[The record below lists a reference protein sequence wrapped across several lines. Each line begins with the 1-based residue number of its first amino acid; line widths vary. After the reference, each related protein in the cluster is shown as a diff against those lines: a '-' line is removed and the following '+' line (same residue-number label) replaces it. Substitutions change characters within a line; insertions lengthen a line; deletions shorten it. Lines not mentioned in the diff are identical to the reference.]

1 MPALPI
7 LPEGRLEQRFAESK
21 PPFDAAEAVTEANRC
36 LYCVDAPCVKACP
49 TGIDIPTFIHKIAT
63 GNVKGAARTILAENL
78 LGHSCAHVCPVEV
91 LCAGGCV
98 YNAWERAPIQIGRL
112 QRFATGSALAESP
125 LSKLVAPKKAST
137 GRSVAFIGAGP
148 ASIAAAGWL
157 ALEGHTAVI
166 YDRKS
171 VPGGL
176 NTLGIAPYKMLGEV
190 AIDEVAQVAALGDVR
205 FEFGVELDDA
215 AAKGLLAKHDA
226 VFLGLGLGAD
236 TRLGVP
242 GEDGEGVYGGVDLVE
257 RIKSQAGFTLEGVR
271 TALVVGGGNTA
282 IDVAHELALLGVAD
296 VAMVYRRGRTAMTGY
311 AHELDHARKHA
322 VRLVEN
328 AVVTRY
334 ERDAAGRLKGVQL
347 ADAKDGRALA
357 GTERF
362 VACDLVALAIGQG
375 RTTALAKAFDG
386 VEVDSKGRVV
396 VDPATH
402 RTGHARVWSGGDCV
416 NGGKEVVNAVQE
428 GKLAARDI
436 ARVLAGA

>member
-21 PPFDAAEAVTEANRC
+21 PPYDTAEAVTEANRC

-112 QRFATGSALAESP
+112 QRYATETALAEVP
-125 LSKLVAPKKAST
+125 LSKLVAPKKAAT
-137 GRSVAFIGAGP
+137 GKSVALIGAGP
-148 ASIAAAGWL
+148 ASVAAAGWL
-157 ALEGHTAVI
+157 ALEGHSAVI
-166 YDRKS
+166 YDRKA

-176 NTLGIAPYKMLGEV
+176 NALGIAPYKMLGQV
-190 AIDEVAQVAALGDVR
+190 AVDEVSWIAALGDVR
-205 FEFGVELDDA
+205 FVFGVDVDA
-215 AAKGLLAKHDA
+215 TSARSLLEKHDA

-236 TRLGVP
+236 TRLGVA
-242 GEDGEGVYGGVDLVE
+242 GEDGQGVFGAVDLIE
-257 RIKSQAGFTLEGVR
+257 RIKSEAGFSLEGVR
-271 TALVVGGGNTA
+271 TALVIGGGNTA
-282 IDVAHELALLGVAD
+282 IDIAHELALLGVSD
-296 VAMVYRRGRTAMTGY
+296 VAMVYRRGRSAMTGY
-311 AHELDHARKHA
+311 AHELDYARKHA

-328 AVVTRY
+328 AVVIRY
-334 ERDAAGRLKGVQL
+334 ERDEAGRLTGVQL
-347 ADAKDGRALA
+347 ADAQDGRPVA
-357 GTERF
+357 GSERF

-375 RTTALAKAFDG
+375 RTTELARAFEG
-386 VEVDSKGRVV
+386 VAVDAKGRVV
-396 VDPATH
+396 VDARTH
-402 RTGHARVWSGGDCV
+402 RTGNARVWSGGDCV

-428 GKLAARDI
+428 AKLAARDI
-436 ARVLAGA
+436 SRVLAGA